1 MHHLVVAVL
10 EDFVAMDVFNVKMC
24 IKTEP
29 LFILALVG
37 DLHGEIG
44 TCPLAMFSSRG
55 SNSSWIFYSSSL
67 MASFHKLL

>member
-1 MHHLVVAVL
+1 MGMHHLVVAVL

-37 DLHGEIG
+37 DL
-44 TCPLAMFSSRG
+44 PLGHVFVER
-55 SNSSWIFYSSSL
+55 F
-67 MASFHKLL
+67 KLFMDILQQLVDGLLP